1 MYASWKVTY
10 LRLQIQKNDKGL
22 TRRLIDV
29 FLPDG
34 YPNCVSDDYASYQ
47 IYVGHLY
54 YSDQPDRF

>member
-1 MYASWKVTY
+1 
-10 LRLQIQKNDKGL
+10 
-22 TRRLIDV
+22 LIDV